1 VVIDARL
8 AKRYWPNQNPI
19 GQHISSGRA
28 GHAALIIGIASTIR
42 LSSLEEDSSDGM
54 RYYASA
60 QEEDALT
67 NFLIRTNGDP
77 NSLVPAMQRAVASAD
92 SAQAAYDIQTLESLV
107 SASLAGRRLIVDML
121 AAFAALAMLLA
132 IVGIYGLISYITIQ
146 RTGEVGIRMALG
158 AQRIDIL
165 NLVLSSV
172 FAWIVAGLGIGAVLS
187 FVTVAVLRNAFT
199 AFGAGIL
206 PSLGAAIVALFFVG
220 AIAAWVPARRA
231 TSIQPIEALR
241 NE

>member
-1 VVIDARL
+1 
-8 AKRYWPNQNPI
+8 
-19 GQHISSGRA
+19 
-28 GHAALIIGIASTIR
+28 
-42 LSSLEEDSSDGM
+42 
-54 RYYASA
+54 
-60 QEEDALT
+60 
-67 NFLIRTNGDP
+67 
-77 NSLVPAMQRAVASAD
+77 
-92 SAQAAYDIQTLESLV
+92 
-107 SASLAGRRLIVDML
+107 ML
-121 AAFAALAMLLA
+121 AAFAALALLLA

-146 RTGEVGIRMALG
+146 RTSEVGIRMALG

-172 FAWIVAGLGIGAVLS
+172 AVWIAIGLTIGAALS

-206 PSLGAAIVALFFVG
+206 PSLGAAIVALFLVG

>member
-1 VVIDARL
+1 
-8 AKRYWPNQNPI
+8 
-19 GQHISSGRA
+19 
-28 GHAALIIGIASTIR
+28 
-42 LSSLEEDSSDGM
+42 
-54 RYYASA
+54 
-60 QEEDALT
+60 
-67 NFLIRTNGDP
+67 
-77 NSLVPAMQRAVASAD
+77 
-92 SAQAAYDIQTLESLV
+92 
-107 SASLAGRRLIVDML
+107 ML
-121 AAFAALAMLLA
+121 AAFAALALLLA

-146 RTGEVGIRMALG
+146 RTSEVGIRMALG

-172 FAWIVAGLGIGAVLS
+172 AAWIAIGLTIGAVLS

-206 PSLGAAIVALFFVG
+206 PSLGAAIIALFLVG

>member
-1 VVIDARL
+1 
-8 AKRYWPNQNPI
+8 
-19 GQHISSGRA
+19 
-28 GHAALIIGIASTIR
+28 
-42 LSSLEEDSSDGM
+42 M

-60 QEEDALT
+60 QAEDALT

-77 NSLVPAMQRAVASAD
+77 NSFVPVIQRAVASAD
-92 SAQAAYDIQTLESLV
+92 SAQAAYDVQSLESLV

-121 AAFAALAMLLA
+121 AAFAALALLLA
-132 IVGIYGLISYITIQ
+132 IVGIHGLISYITTQ
-146 RTGEVGIRMALG
+146 RTSEVGIRMALG

-172 FAWIVAGLGIGAVLS
+172 FTWIVTGLIIGAALS

-206 PSLGAAIVALFFVG
+206 PSLGAAIVALFTVG
-220 AIAAWVPARRA
+220 AIAAWVPAHRA
-231 TSIQPIEALR
+231 CSVQPIEALR